1 MNSRTLNHL
10 QIHLVI
16 GNIGRYLNHSC
27 DPNLSL
33 VTVGSSCMVPH
44 IALFTNRA
52 VAEVTGVGISVTI
65 IALTLIIS
73 AVPSCDINMNNLN
86 FSKP

>member
-33 VTVGSSCMVPH
+33 VTVRSSCMVPH

-65 IALTLIIS
+65 KS
-73 AVPSCDINMNNLN
+73 
-86 FSKP
+86 